1 MRCEDCRETISARLD
16 GETGPSEPR
25 QAAVTHLAHESAAW
39 SFALGVGFLWV
50 ACGGRARGL
59 VPVVAVFVGG
69 LALLSAADVLAGTV
83 GAHRLTTHLVAVF
96 GLFALLALQRSA
108 PRDDGGRGGSRRDEP
123 TQPVGDG
130 PWSPVAGIPHDPA
143 A

>member
-1 MRCEDCRETISARLD
+1 M
-16 GETGPSEPR
+16 
-25 QAAVTHLAHESAAW
+25 
-39 SFALGVGFLWV
+39 
-50 ACGGRARGL
+50 

-83 GAHRLTTHLVAVF
+83 GTHRLTTHLVAVF
-96 GLFALLALQRSA
+96 GLLALLALQRSA
-108 PRDDGGRGGSRRDEP
+108 PRDDGGRGGTRRDEP